1 MGPRGQGRGRMASHK
16 PIHHYW
22 ASPRNGSVCT
32 APGLLICLNCISNT
46 LCFAKGD
53 SLLTYDWGLIQIKC
67 GGQEC
72 FGVSARAGTSR
83 ATASAAQ
90 NDFSGPAAARI
101 RTYPA
106 QPKQHG
112 CLPWPCQSLRIA
124 SLASAAASKQLPQPR
139 PGQHGYLLQPHQIIR
154 STQPGPAKTK
164 HPA

>member
-1 MGPRGQGRGRMASHK
+1 MASHK

-106 QPKQHG
+106 QPKLLTSVFTVTRMPS
-112 CLPWPCQSLRIA
+112 LPLPEPQDSLSGLRCGI
-124 SLASAAASKQLPQPR
+124 
-139 PGQHGYLLQPHQIIR
+139 
-154 STQPGPAKTK
+154 
-164 HPA
+164 